1 MGNGVQPNKAINTPL
16 DGGGHIYDLKH
27 DMHRCYKQRLNK
39 FIQTGTA
46 SGVCKTVNVQLEIER
61 SDNSQR

>member
-1 MGNGVQPNKAINTPL
+1 MEFNLIELLIRLWMGGR
-16 DGGGHIYDLKH
+16 HIYDLKH
-27 DMHRCYKQRLNK
+27 DMHWFYKQRLNK

-46 SGVCKTVNVQLEIER
+46 SGVCKTVMIQLEIER